1 MKARTFRLVFIAAGL
16 SSAWPLAASAQTRA
30 WDNYCTEGSF
40 QACMSVEVS
49 LTPVPWHSGDAFPGL
64 FDNLTSVTV
73 SIRNLQGTLGTNQSW
88 GFQGLV
94 ITNLL
99 PDPAPHFSVVTTGIT
114 PSFVGTAQDVNV
126 PPNLLGGLWDY
137 GYGTAGFINRSTQI
151 GDGGYPIAGCAALP
165 PDAFGLYHFELGFF
179 STCGNGW
186 VTYSW
191 LMQPVAF
198 SDQTVVGM
206 TGYHLSADGAV
217 QTISCTFDVS
227 CVSVTPEPATIVL
240 VTTGLIG
247 LAAFG
252 WRRSRATQMR

>member
-1 MKARTFRLVFIAAGL
+1 MRAPRLRLVLAAA
-16 SSAWPLAASAQTRA
+16 SMSMAWSLAASAQTRS
-30 WDNYCTEGSF
+30 WDNYCTQGTF

-49 LTPVPWHSGDAFPGL
+49 LVPVPWQSGDPFPGL
-64 FDNLTSVTV
+64 FANLTSVTV
-73 SIRNLQGTLGTNQSW
+73 SIRNLQGTLGTNEAW
-88 GFQGLV
+88 GFQGLS

-99 PDPAPHFSVVTTGIT
+99 PNPAPQFSAITTGIT

-126 PPNLLGGLWDY
+126 PTNFLGGLWDY

-151 GDGGYPIAGCAALP
+151 GDGAYAIAGCSALA
-165 PDAFGLYHFELGFF
+165 PDVAGLYHFELGFF
-179 STCGNGW
+179 STCGDGW

-198 SDQTVVGM
+198 SDGTVVGM
-206 TGYHLSADGAV
+206 TGYHLSAQGAV

-240 VTTGLIG
+240 VATGLIG

-252 WRRSRATQMR
+252 WRRSRATQTS